1 MIPVVEQ
8 LQDHKNVCSWTP
20 EGKRY
25 RKKKKTLKDIM
36 AKKVY
41 KHDQN
46 YKSTDSKSPVRPKHK
61 KCEENQTKTH
71 YN

>member
-25 RKKKKTLKDIM
+25 RKKKKNPQR
-36 AKKVY
+36 Y
-41 KHDQN
+41 NGQ
-46 YKSTDSKSPVRPKHK
+46 KSL
-61 KCEENQTKTH
+61 QT
-71 YN
+71 